1 MFLQVSS
8 SITMFLSSLQQQL
21 HPIFE
26 WCKLFY
32 HHRERKIA
40 PSTNAIDD
48 ASDELETCSFQS
60 NKYFQKTTRRKLH
73 FFRKKISFLTR
84 FLLHWNSI
92 VNLLQNFILAYT
104 EVIKAPAFKHFKDF
118 NGLICKN
125 FHRKITKPNCYV
137 NSSEIIKCSRCIM
150 MFLIKRVKSV
160 FFLGKHVRFDV
171 IERWNIYIKDTYSY
185 EYSVCL
191 NPISWI
197 KIWLSVMKSTM
208 IHYYWLIMSMGM

>member
-1 MFLQVSS
+1 MQ
-8 SITMFLSSLQQQL
+8 
-21 HPIFE
+21 
-26 WCKLFY
+26 
-32 HHRERKIA
+32 
-40 PSTNAIDD
+40 D
-48 ASDELETCSFQS
+48 
-60 NKYFQKTTRRKLH
+60 
-73 FFRKKISFLTR
+73 
-84 FLLHWNSI
+84 
-92 VNLLQNFILAYT
+92 FILAYT

-160 FFLGKHVRFDV
+160 FFLGKHVGFDV

-185 EYSVCL
+185 EYSVCI

-197 KIWLSVMKSTM
+197 KIGLSVIKSTM
-208 IHYYWLIMSMGM
+208 IHYYWLIMSIVMWWLCFVILRYHFPGVYRNYLVNITKIMSKLL